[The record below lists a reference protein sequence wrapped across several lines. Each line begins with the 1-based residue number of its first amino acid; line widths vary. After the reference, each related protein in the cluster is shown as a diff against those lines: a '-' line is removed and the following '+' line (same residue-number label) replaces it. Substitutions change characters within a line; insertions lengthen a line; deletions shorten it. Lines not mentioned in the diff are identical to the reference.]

1 MKKTLIAMT
10 AVLVMASCG
19 APSEQAA
26 NDSTLVVDSLAVGD
40 SSQVAND
47 SVLAT
52 DSTVSQIPAV
62 ESTDNESLNPAKE
75 DQGGSAQHG
84 QPIK

>member
-26 NDSTLVVDSLAVGD
+26 NDSTLVVDTTAVGD
-40 SSQVAND
+40 SSQVAGD

-52 DSTVSQIPAV
+52 DSTVAEIPAV
-62 ESTDNESLNPAKE
+62 EPANGELGNPTKQN
-75 DQGGSAQHG
+75 QGGSAQHG

>member
-26 NDSTLVVDSLAVGD
+26 NDSTVVVDTTAVGD
-40 SSQVAND
+40 SSQVAGD

-52 DSTVSQIPAV
+52 DSTVAEIPAEQPV
-62 ESTDNESLNPAKE
+62 DGQLGNPTKQ
-75 DQGGSAQHG
+75 DQGGSATHG